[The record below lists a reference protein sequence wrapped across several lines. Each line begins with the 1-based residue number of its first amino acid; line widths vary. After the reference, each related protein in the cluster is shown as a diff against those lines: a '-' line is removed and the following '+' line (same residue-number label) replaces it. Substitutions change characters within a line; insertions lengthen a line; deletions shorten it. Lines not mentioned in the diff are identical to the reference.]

1 MGSLQNPLIQLT
13 ASAMMFIP
21 LLSACGGGGG
31 DSGSEPS
38 TLSTSTQSSIS
49 VSGKLAQA
57 YVGGA
62 TIIADKKESGS
73 QTGNCKLD
81 AGEIETTSSTSGD
94 FSLSVSYGNYV
105 ICTTGGSY
113 KNSDGKSVAAAPM
126 MTPAP
131 ETNSSG
137 WNVTPLTTLVATQP
151 SLKTKL
157 DELGGWNADIAS
169 SSGVPGKLLRV
180 AKTVETYWQVSTR
193 LTSDSKKQLDALN
206 KLALG
211 FQEEGVPTNDTSLKN
226 LAASAL
232 DKSMNDPS
240 INTDLTD
247 VSSEAMKDILKAS
260 IIKITDII
268 PDSNTKIVE
277 KDVQDKFDDAKE
289 ELDSNAEETIS
300 KKPKL
305 KEIAPIGTTENSKPY
320 YTFSSTY
327 GGTISY
333 SGNCKSSTTSASK
346 GENTIQFNSLSAGT
360 YSDCSLTVTSS
371 EGEVSDALNISSFTI
386 KTKVTDTTPPTLALI
401 TAVEDFP
408 TTNSPS
414 FVFFSTEAG
423 KINVLGKCQ
432 SNHQNAITGENSMFT
447 FSNLEVGKYN
457 NCKITVMDAYG
468 NESTPLNVPTFEI
481 KKLAELDS
489 AIGFN
494 PVISKIKCTIYSA
507 QELQI
512 SATVKDDGNLGDLC
526 YEWTSEDIKAELE
539 IESFCEIKHKDKVD
553 HKDLYVKRCINDFD
567 NGLYL
572 ITGSD
577 NCSSWSIKIGI
588 NPEKGNANQINTTIQ
603 LKVTDKGG
611 GTTKMERNIQ
621 PNSC

>member
-81 AGEIETTSSTSGD
+81 AGEIETTSSASGD

-131 ETNSSG
+131 DTNSSG

-193 LTSDSKKQLDALN
+193 LTSDSKKQL
-206 KLALG
+206 LALENLA
-211 FQEEGVPTNDTSLKN
+211 QTLKDNDVPTDETGLKN
-226 LAASAL
+226 LTSSAL
-232 DKSMNDPS
+232 QTSMKDSS
-240 INTDLTD
+240 INTDAKNI
-247 VSSEAMKDILKAS
+247 SEDAMKEILKTA
-260 IIKITDII
+260 INKVTEAV
-268 PDSNTKIVE
+268 PDSNDKIVE
-277 KDVQDKFDDAKE
+277 KDVQDQFDDAKE

-333 SGNCKSSTTSASK
+333 SGDCKSSTTSANK

-360 YSDCSLTVTSS
+360 YSNCSLTVTSS

-386 KTKVTDTTPPTLALI
+386 KTKVTDTSPPILALI
-401 TAVEDFP
+401 TKVEELS
-408 TTNSPS
+408 TTSSPI

-423 KINVLGKCQ
+423 KIKVSGDCQ
-432 SNHQNAITGENSMFT
+432 SQHQNAVEGENRMFSFT
-447 FSNLEVGKYN
+447 NLAVGTYS
-457 NCKITVMDAYG
+457 NCKITVTDASG
-468 NESTPLNVPTFEI
+468 NESGALSVPSFQVVKT
-481 KKLAELDS
+481 ATLDS
-489 AIGFN
+489 GIGFN
-494 PVISKIKCTIYSA
+494 PVISKISCTIFST
-507 QELQI
+507 QQLQVV
-512 SATVKDDGNLGDLC
+512 ATVKDDGPIGDLK
-526 YEWTSEDIKAELE
+526 YIWAFDKIVSDME
-539 IESFCEIKHKDKVD
+539 IEGQCGEYKSWQSVYDKCVNNLD
-553 HKDLYVKRCINDFD
+553 RGYYIENDSINPIQ
-567 NGLYL
+567 L
-572 ITGSD
+572 
-577 NCSSWSIKIGI
+577 GI
-588 NPEKGNANQINTTIQ
+588 RPEKGNANSISGTLTLIVED
-603 LKVTDKGG
+603 LGG
-611 GTTKMERNIQ
+611 GTTKMERSIQ

>member
-1 MGSLQNPLIQLT
+1 MGSFQNPLLQLT

-38 TLSTSTQSSIS
+38 SLSSVSI
-49 VSGKLAQA
+49 SGKLAQA

-81 AGEIETTSSTSGD
+81 AGEIGTTSSASGD

-113 KNSDGKSVAAAPM
+113 KNSDGNSVAAAPM

-131 ETNSSG
+131 DTNSSG

-169 SSGVPGKLLRV
+169 TSGVPGKLLRV

-193 LTSDSKKQLDALN
+193 LTSDSKKQL
-206 KLALG
+206 LALENLA
-211 FQEEGVPTNDTSLKN
+211 QTLKDNDVPTDETGLKN
-226 LAASAL
+226 LTSSAL
-232 DKSMNDPS
+232 QTSMKDSS
-240 INTDLTD
+240 INTDAKNI
-247 VSSEAMKDILKAS
+247 SEDSMKEILKTA
-260 IIKITDII
+260 INKVTEAV
-268 PDSNTKIVE
+268 PDSNNKIVE
-277 KDVQDKFDDAKE
+277 KDVQDQFDDAKE
-289 ELDSNAEETIS
+289 ELDSNAEETLS

-305 KEIAPIGTTENSKPY
+305 KEIAPIGTTENPKPY

-333 SGNCKSSTTSASK
+333 FGDCKSSTTSANK

-360 YSDCSLTVTSS
+360 YSNCSLKVSSS

-386 KTKVTDTTPPTLALI
+386 KTKVTDTSAPDLTLI
-401 TAVEDFP
+401 TKVEELS
-408 TTNSPS
+408 TTSSPIFIFKS
-414 FVFFSTEAG
+414 SEAG
-423 KINVLGKCQ
+423 KIKVSGDCQ
-432 SNHQNAITGENSMFT
+432 SLHQNAVKGENSMFS
-447 FSNLEVGKYN
+447 FSNLAVGTYS
-457 NCKITVMDAYG
+457 NCTITVTDASG
-468 NESTPLNVPTFEI
+468 NESEALSVPSFQVVKT
-481 KKLAELDS
+481 ATLDS
-489 AIGFN
+489 GIGFN
-494 PVISKIKCTIYSA
+494 PVISKISCTIYST
-507 QELQI
+507 QQI
-512 SATVKDDGNLGDLC
+512 QVVATVKDDGPIGDLK
-526 YEWTSEDIKAELE
+526 YIWAFDKIVSDME
-539 IESFCEIKHKDKVD
+539 IEGQCGRFKAIQSIYDTCKNNLDKGYYIEND
-553 HKDLYVKRCINDFD
+553 SINPIQ
-567 NGLYL
+567 L
-572 ITGSD
+572 
-577 NCSSWSIKIGI
+577 GI
-588 NPEKGNANQINTTIQ
+588 RPEKGNANSISGTLTLIVED
-603 LKVTDKGG
+603 LGG
-611 GTTKMERNIQ
+611 GTTKMERSIQ